1 MSGSSKLTKITDGA
15 VHFDGT
21 NDKLSITAHS
31 DLDLSSGDFTVEGF
45 VYPLRSQEQAFVNNW
60 NNGGQFQVQMSSSG
74 TLQASWAPYSLSD
87 YAVTGTT
94 PVRVNVWSHFA
105 YTRNGN
111 TFELFLDG
119 ISQGTQTSSA
129 NASSNSNIVLGENGT
144 NADRDFQ
151 GFLSNVRIIK
161 GTALYTSNFT
171 PPTELLTNVTNTKLL
186 CCQSNTSA
194 VDTAVVPGTAP
205 NTRNWSARSNWNS
218 GGTLTNASS
227 YPLTAAFDGNL
238 STTFAMS
245 YAGGMIWTAPST
257 ISFSSSIEVYV
268 NSSIGTGGQGFIAT
282 ISGVQQSKVD
292 LNAAGSW
299 ETVYSGSG
307 TFDKLEMTRNDGGN
321 NNNLWISAIR
331 VDGTVLVDAIA
342 GHGNAA
348 ATTFNP
354 FNTDINTVRGQETGY
369 ATLNPLI
376 STIQIVLK

>member
-1 MSGSSKLTKITDGA
+1 
-15 VHFDGT
+15 
-21 NDKLSITAHS
+21 
-31 DLDLSSGDFTVEGF
+31 
-45 VYPLRSQEQAFVNNW
+45 
-60 NNGGQFQVQMSSSG
+60 
-74 TLQASWAPYSLSD
+74 
-87 YAVTGTT
+87 
-94 PVRVNVWSHFA
+94 
-105 YTRNGN
+105 
-111 TFELFLDG
+111 
-119 ISQGTQTSSA
+119 
-129 NASSNSNIVLGENGT
+129 
-144 NADRDFQ
+144 
-151 GFLSNVRIIK
+151 
-161 GTALYTSNFT
+161 
-171 PPTELLTNVTNTKLL
+171 
-186 CCQSNTSA
+186 
-194 VDTAVVPGTAP
+194 
-205 NTRNWSARSNWNS
+205 
-218 GGTLTNASS
+218 
-227 YPLTAAFDGNL
+227 
-238 STTFAMS
+238 MS

-369 ATLNPLI
+369 CTLNPLD
-376 STIQIVLK
+376 TIVTLKDGNLELSLIHI